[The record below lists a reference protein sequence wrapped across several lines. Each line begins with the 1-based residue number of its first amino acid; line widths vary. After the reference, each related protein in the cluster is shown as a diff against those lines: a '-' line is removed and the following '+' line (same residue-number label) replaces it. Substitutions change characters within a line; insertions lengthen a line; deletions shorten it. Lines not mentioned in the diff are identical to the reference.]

1 MAPLEVY
8 VTFYSDEKQK
18 TDRKDRTHMWHEFR
32 YTDENLQSLIC
43 TVIRVLDLLEMCEF
57 VCVTVV

>member
-18 TDRKDRTHMWHEFR
+18 TDRKDRTHMWHELIQIYEKLCFVQSSGSL
-32 YTDENLQSLIC
+32 TFLKCVNLY
-43 TVIRVLDLLEMCEF
+43 V
-57 VCVTVV
+57 